1 MSDWDLNNLLSAA
14 YLLDIAI
21 SLGVILIIAG
31 VVQLFFNLKYLN
43 GENSRKLIH
52 ILVAVWVAGWRFFLE
67 VPEVVVL
74 GVVLTAAMILIR
86 KFDLFR
92 ARILSSIFAI
102 PRTSWGEVTYPLSIT
117 LSALLFPEPAVFAL
131 AMLNLG
137 LADGLAAL
145 IGRKY
150 GKRKYIIFSAQKS
163 LAGFLAAL
171 AVLILTS
178 TGFWVYTEPAYSL
191 LPSLILIVMPSFVI
205 ASSEF
210 VGVRGLDNALIPLIT
225 GLIYTNVI

>member
-1 MSDWDLNNLLSAA
+1 MNDWDLDNLLSAA

-21 SLGVILIIAG
+21 SLGVILIIAAAI
-31 VVQLFFNLKYLN
+31 QLFFNLKYLN

-52 ILVAVWVAGWRFFLE
+52 ILVAIWVASWRFFLE
-67 VPEVVVL
+67 APEVIAL
-74 GVVLTAAMILIR
+74 GIVLTAAMILIR
-86 KFDLFR
+86 EFDLFR
-92 ARILSSIFAI
+92 VRILSSIFAI
-102 PRTSWGEVTYPLSIT
+102 PRTSWGEVIYPLSIT

-145 IGRKY
+145 VGRKY
-150 GKRKYIIFSAQKS
+150 GKRKYIIFGSPKS

-171 AVLILTS
+171 TVLILTS
-178 TGFWVYTEPAYSL
+178 TGFWLYAEPAYSL
-191 LPSLILIVMPSFVI
+191 LPALILIIMPSFVI

-210 VGVRGLDNALIPLIT
+210 VGVKGLDNALIPLIT
-225 GLIYTNVI
+225 GLIYTSVI